1 MQKLRL
7 EWLDLLKSPNF
18 TKKTWFQVCYF
29 VIYFAVTLFY
39 YFYFSNGG
47 IWENTANFK
56 GDSALSLDDK
66 WVPLSVAITFF
77 SYFIEKQLNCSF
89 LLGQRKTLGLIY
101 WGADWLKQGSYFFW
115 KKKKKRIEFRKFATI
130 CNSRT
135 VHVRKRC
142 LNHAICQ
149 DWERHMVRK

>member
-66 WVPLSVAITFF
+66 WIPLSVAITFF

-115 KKKKKRIEFRKFATI
+115 KKKKE
-130 CNSRT
+130 
-135 VHVRKRC
+135 
-142 LNHAICQ
+142 LNLESLQLSVIQ
-149 DWERHMVRK
+149 EQYMSEKGV